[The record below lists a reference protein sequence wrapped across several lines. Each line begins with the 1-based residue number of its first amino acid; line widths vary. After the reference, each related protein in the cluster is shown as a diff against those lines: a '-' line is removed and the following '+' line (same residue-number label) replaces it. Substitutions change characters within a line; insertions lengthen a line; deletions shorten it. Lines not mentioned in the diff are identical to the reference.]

1 MSTKWTSQQL
11 DAISAAGSVIVT
23 AAAGSGKTAV
33 LVERVIQKLCNEIEP
48 VMADRLLI
56 VTFTRAAA
64 AEMRQR
70 IEKRLADRIAE
81 EPNNVNLLKQQLL
94 ISSADICTIDAFC
107 IKLVRNY
114 FSTLGLSP
122 DFEIAD
128 SNTANKIRKSVIED
142 VFSKHF
148 EAKDKNF
155 IAFLNSTDSVYGDKN
170 AADAVLNLYDFCST
184 MPQSE
189 RWLEKA
195 IEFYSIDSAEKS
207 PLILALCNWII
218 SDLVPIKR
226 QITDCI
232 ELLYSDVELSA
243 KCLEHFSTMAE
254 FLNQLYKA
262 VNKCDYSAAGALI
275 INPPAAFPRLTAKKY
290 DSELLARLKA
300 CYQQAL
306 KWINS
311 WYECFNGDENKFLNE
326 LSFCRNSVAT
336 LCALCKEFSEKYFE
350 ELKNHSLLTFSHVE
364 QLAFSLLT
372 SENESGDLI
381 PSKIAKSVTA
391 LYDEVM
397 VDEFQ
402 DVNDLQSRLFDVL
415 SDGGKKLFTVGDA
428 KQSIYGFRG
437 ANPEH
442 FINKSEKA
450 EFFNSNLDADILKRV
465 VLSKNFRS
473 RKGVC
478 DFINGFFNLIMSKNF
493 GGIDYDDNE
502 MLNVGASYPENNISA
517 VEAYMLTHKKE
528 LSSAETEA
536 LFLAN
541 YIKKTMNEPA
551 FLKEN
556 ESSLRQAKYGD
567 FAILLRKSANF
578 STYVKCFK
586 ENGIP
591 VSLGY
596 GNFFET
602 TEIMTAVSL
611 LKIVENPLNDIA
623 MLAVMLSPIFGFNED
638 EAVTLKLSSNK
649 DRFYRAILESNDK
662 KCTFLRTKLDLWR
675 KKSAL
680 MPVGDF
686 VSFVLNDSNYNNIVL
701 SMNEPIRRQS
711 NLLLLEELA
720 ASFKS
725 DVSGDIGAFVRH
737 LDYIADAAE
746 IKSQSPKDSNSVHL
760 MTVHMS
766 KGLQFPITV
775 LGETFGL
782 FNRKETV
789 ADIAFSETLGIAVN
803 PVDDEKNVKLQT
815 IQKAIVNKSLLRK
828 QWEEELRLL
837 YVAMTRA
844 EERLVL
850 LFTAESFKTKLNNA
864 VERLMCGIDTS
875 GKISPVIV
883 KNCNSI
889 GEWLLLYLMLLPNGK
904 TAFENTALN
913 GIAFTNHINVD
924 AKIVELEIFP
934 EDNLCID
941 DKYVSCFPDDAYIA
955 ELQKVLDY
963 KYPFEE
969 LRSIEIKTSV
979 SALTKRNAGRE
990 FCATARPAFMSSG
1003 GLTPTERGT
1012 ALHKFMQYANFS
1024 SAKTDVKSE
1033 IERLYDYEYI
1043 SRAEADAIDIK
1054 RVEAFIQSDIFKR
1067 LINADKLFRE
1077 QRFMLAVKAGEL
1089 DKNLSDFAKERTVIV
1104 QGAVDCMF
1112 IENDHIVLIDFKT
1125 DRTNDENFLLQHYEE
1140 QLKIY
1145 CHAAEKMLSLPVK
1158 ECYIY
1163 SLHMSKKIEV
1173 NFNRK

>member
-1 MSTKWTSQQL
+1 MATNWTNQQL
-11 DAISAAGSVIVT
+11 DAISAEGSVIVT

-33 LVERVIQKLCNEIEP
+33 LVERVIKKLCDEVNP

-94 ISSADICTIDAFC
+94 ISSADICTIDSFC

-114 FSTLGLSP
+114 FSVLELSP

-128 SNTANKIRKSVIED
+128 SNTAAKIRKAVIEN
-142 VFSKHF
+142 VFLRHF
-148 EAKDKNF
+148 EAKDKKF
-155 IAFLNSTDSVYGDKN
+155 IEFLNATDSVYGDKN

-189 RWLEKA
+189 RWLKKVVE
-195 IEFYSIDSAEKS
+195 YYLVDSADKS
-207 PLILALCNWII
+207 PLVCVLCDWLI
-218 SDLVPIKR
+218 SDLLPLKR
-226 QITDCI
+226 QISDCL
-232 ELLYSDVELSA
+232 ELLKADNELSA
-243 KCLEHFSTMAE
+243 KCLEP
-254 FLNQLYKA
+254 FLAMSEYLNKLYDLASSRDYAA
-262 VNKCDYSAAGALI
+262 VGSLI
-275 INPPAAFPRLTAKKY
+275 INPPSAFPRLVAKKY
-290 DSELLARLKA
+290 DPMLLARLKA
-300 CYQQAL
+300 SYQQAL

-311 WYECFNGDENKFLNE
+311 WNDCFAEDENGFLNQ
-326 LSFCRNSVAT
+326 LSICKGAVET
-336 LCALCKEFSEKYFE
+336 LCELCKEFGDEYFE
-350 ELKNHSLLTFSHVE
+350 ELKKHSLLTFSHVE

-372 SENESGDLI
+372 KQDESGLLI
-381 PSKIAKSVTA
+381 PSEIAKSVTD

-402 DVNDLQSRLFDVL
+402 DVNDLQSQLFNVL
-415 SDGGKKLFTVGDA
+415 SNNGKKLFTVGDA

-442 FINKSEKA
+442 FILKSEKA
-450 EFFNSNLDADILKRV
+450 DFFSSDLKADQLKRV

-478 DFINGFFNLIMSKNF
+478 DFINGFFELIMSKDF
-493 GGIDYDDNE
+493 GGIDYDSNE
-502 MLNVGASYPENNISA
+502 MLNAGATFPENNVSA
-517 VEAYMLTHKKE
+517 VEAHLLSHTKE
-528 LSSAETEA
+528 LSTAETEA
-536 LFLAN
+536 IFLAD
-541 YIKKTMNEPA
+541 YIKKTINEPA
-551 FLKEN
+551 FLKDSD
-556 ESSLRQAKYGD
+556 SSLRQAKFGD
-567 FAILLRKSANF
+567 FAILLRKSGNF
-578 STYVKCFK
+578 SVYVKCFK

-591 VSLGY
+591 VSLGH

-611 LKIVENPLNDIA
+611 LKIIENPLNDIA
-623 MLAVMLSPIFGFNED
+623 MLSVMLSPIFGFSED
-638 EAVTLKLSSNK
+638 EVTRLKLDTNK
-649 DRFYRAILESNDK
+649 DRFYRAILKSNDK
-662 KCTFLRTKLDLWR
+662 KCIYLRQKLELWR
-675 KKSAL
+675 KKAAL
-680 MPVGDF
+680 LSIGDF
-686 VSFVLNDSNYNNIVL
+686 ISFLLSDSNYNSIVL
-701 SMNEPIRRQS
+701 SMNEPLRRQS

-725 DVSGDIGAFVRH
+725 EVACDIGAFVRH

-746 IKSQSPKDSNSVHL
+746 IKSQSPKGDNAVRL

-775 LGETFGL
+775 LGDTFGL

-789 ADIAFSETLGIAVN
+789 NDIALSEALGIAIN
-803 PVDDEKNVKLQT
+803 PVDDDNNIKLQT
-815 IQKAIVNKSLLRK
+815 IQKAVVNKSLLRK

-844 EERLVL
+844 EERLVI

-864 VERLMCGIDTS
+864 AERLMCGINEEGRLS
-875 GKISPVIV
+875 SVIA
-883 KNCNSI
+883 KSCGSI

-904 TAFENTALN
+904 TLFE
-913 GIAFTNHINVD
+913 D
-924 AKIVELEIFP
+924 AGFKYDKFSDKFDYEISVFEKEVFS
-934 EDNLCID
+934 EDRLGFD
-941 DKYVSCFPDDAYIA
+941 DISICGFADDEYIA
-955 ELQKVLDY
+955 KLQNILDY

-969 LRSIEIKTSV
+969 LRSVETKTSV

-990 FCATARPAFMSSG
+990 FCATARPAFLSSG

-1012 ALHKFMQYANFS
+1012 ALHKFMQYADFIT
-1024 SAKTDVKSE
+1024 AEKDVKSE
-1033 IERLYDYEYI
+1033 IERLYDYEFI

-1054 RVEAFIQSDIFKR
+1054 RVEAFIESELFKR
-1067 LINADKLFRE
+1067 IINADKLFRE
-1077 QRFMLAVKAGEL
+1077 QRFMLAIKAGEID
-1089 DKNLSDFAKERTVIV
+1089 DKLSDFAAERTVIV

-1112 IENDHIVLIDFKT
+1112 IENNHIVLIDFKT
-1125 DRTNDENFLLQHYEE
+1125 DRTNDESSLLQHYAE
-1140 QLKIY
+1140 QLKTY
-1145 CHAAEKMLSLPVK
+1145 CHAAEKMLSLPVS

-1163 SLHMSKKIEV
+1163 SLHMSKKIKIDL
-1173 NFNRK
+1173 NCK